1 MKKLSIFL
9 LSLLALAVVAKAQ
22 TKDGLYFTEAA
33 LMPGEMTNIE
43 LHLKS
48 PDAKLCCIEAE
59 ICLPAGLS
67 VVHDTEGAPIATLYR
82 NCTKQHELLANVLDN
97 GNLKLLISSADGS
110 TFSCNEGL
118 LMSFCVQAEASM
130 PAGEYVLETL
140 EESLLV
146 NRAAEAYYGT
156 GVQGKVLVMDDPTG
170 VDALQPVSSN
180 LPVYNLS
187 GQRVQR
193 ARNGI
198 FIQGGKKVYFK

>member
-1 MKKLSIFL
+1 MKKSSIFL
-9 LSLLALAVVAKAQ
+9 FALLAFATMAKAQ
-22 TKDGLYFTEAA
+22 TKDRLYFTDAA

-48 PDAKLCCIEAE
+48 SDAKLCCVEAE

-67 VVHDTEGAPIATLYR
+67 VVRDTEGAPIATLYR
-82 NCTKQHELLANVLDN
+82 NCVTQHELLANVLDN
-97 GNLKLLISSADGS
+97 GNLKLLISSTDGS
-110 TFSCNEGL
+110 AFSCDEGL

-130 PAGEYVLETL
+130 PVGEYILETS

-146 NRAAEAYYGT
+146 NRAAEAYYST

-170 VDALQPVSSN
+170 VDAIQPVGSD

-193 ARNGI
+193 AGNGI
-198 FIQGGKKVYFK
+198 FIQGGKKIYFK